1 MAYRTAAQNLPP
13 TGMAAASC
21 VGIWAALFTC
31 MPSKHTAGA
40 QQGMQTGLC
49 CKAELTPK
57 PWQTGYPRQG
67 QGQCHRPVHV
77 DSTEGEGRQG
87 VC

>member
-13 TGMAAASC
+13 TGMAAVSS

-49 CKAELTPK
+49 CKADLTHPK
-57 PWQTGYPRQG
+57 ALADRVNYTGSGTAPWA
-67 QGQCHRPVHV
+67 CL
-77 DSTEGEGRQG
+77 
-87 VC
+87 C